1 MALGMHSS
9 GTLNNEVF
17 GSQPN
22 RYDLEFTR
30 HVREM
35 VAQYTNGNEV
45 AEAVANSRIPE
56 LLRESERLSEGTA
69 GKLAA
74 LRADLIVAE
83 GMGRYRAECT
93 KLEEEN
99 RSIIAGILSG
109 TASNEDSFEMAA

>member
-1 MALGMHSS
+1 MALDMHSS
-9 GTLNNEVF
+9 ETLNNEVF
-17 GSQPN
+17 GAQPN

-35 VAQYTNGNEV
+35 VAQYTDGGEV
-45 AEAVANSRIPE
+45 AEAVAKSRIPE
-56 LLRESERLSEGTA
+56 LLKESERLSEGTA

-83 GMGRYRAECT
+83 GMGRYRTECT

-99 RSIIAGILSG
+99 KARLADILSG
-109 TASNEDSFEMAA
+109 TAANEESFGLAA